1 MLHILAGRAGGG
13 QLDTILK
20 RMGSSPSPC
29 VLIVPEH
36 YSHETERAL
45 CRALG
50 PMQSARCEVLSFT
63 RLARRVA
70 ETVGGVADQ
79 VLDQGGRILLMH
91 KAVAQVSSHLSV
103 YRVPSRK
110 PSFLAGLS
118 ATVDECKSY
127 SVAPETLIKA
137 VIAAGYTDFNLIS
150 NNTSVQGR
158 GIGLLVHENR
168 IKHITCSHIGSNKE
182 TVAKVVAGEIDVTFT
197 PQGTLCERIRAGGA
211 GIGGVL
217 TPTGLGTPMEEG
229 KQVIEVDGKKYILET
244 PLHADLALIHAW
256 KVDKMGNCIFHR
268 TARNFNEPF
277 ATAADWV
284 ICEAE
289 EIVEVGEL
297 DPDMINTPGA
307 LVDMVVQARKVE
319 R

>member
-137 VIAAGYTDFNLIS
+137 GEALPGTDGAKLRDIGLIYSAYNALASSVAADPRDILDRLAQGLTESDWAHGRTFWVWGFTDFTAQEGAVLRALMAKGDS
-150 NNTSVQGR
+150 
-158 GIGLLVHENR
+158 L
-168 IKHITCSHIGSNKE
+168 
-182 TVAKVVAGEIDVTFT
+182 TVAL
-197 PQGTLCERIRAGGA
+197 TLDRLDEDPTDIFVPAKRTAAYLRHLAERAGVGLEEE
-211 GIGGVL
+211 VL
-217 TPTGLGTPMEEG
+217 EDELEEEEEPEDLFSAALTLSS
-229 KQVIEVDGKKYILET
+229 VLLPAMPSAEM
-244 PLHADLALIHAW
+244 PLAFWNL
-256 KVDKMGNCIFHR
+256 V
-268 TARNFNEPF
+268 
-277 ATAADWV
+277 TAASV
-284 ICEAE
+284 S
-289 EIVEVGEL
+289 V
-297 DPDMINTPGA
+297 P
-307 LVDMVVQARKVE
+307 
-319 R
+319 